1 MKFILGFAKTAE
13 EDLERLKKDSGLKKQ
28 YKAVTKALELLQQN
42 PKHPSLQT
50 HLYRSLKGP
59 NSEKVFEA
67 YAEQQT
73 PSAYRIFF
81 YYSSTKGKIIILTII
96 PHP

>member
-1 MKFILGFAKTAE
+1 MKFILGFTKTAE
-13 EDLERLKKDSGLKKQ
+13 EDLERLKKGSGLRKQ
-28 YKAVTKALELLQQN
+28 YKAVTKALGLLQQN

-50 HLYRSLKGP
+50 HSYRSLKGP
-59 NSEKVFEA
+59 DGEKVFEA

-81 YYSSTKGKIIILTII
+81 YYGSSKGKIIISAIV

>member
-1 MKFILGFAKTAE
+1 MNFILGFTKTAE
-13 EDLERLKKDSGLKKQ
+13 EDLKRLKKGNALRKQ

-50 HLYRSLKGP
+50 HPYRSLKGP
-59 NSEKVFEA
+59 NGEKVFEA

-81 YYSSTKGKIIILTII
+81 YYGPSKGKIIISSIV